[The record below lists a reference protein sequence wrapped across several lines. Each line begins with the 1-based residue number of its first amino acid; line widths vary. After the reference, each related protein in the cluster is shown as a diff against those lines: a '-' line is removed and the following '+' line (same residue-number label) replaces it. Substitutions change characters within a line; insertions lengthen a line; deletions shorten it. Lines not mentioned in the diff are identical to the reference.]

1 MSRPDMKG
9 GLGKLAVEI
18 EVEVEVEGA
27 VVVLVVVVVVVGG
40 VGLAAS
46 GVEEGGVARRG
57 ERALRGAGQRERE
70 VREAPAVDSVAREG
84 IGVLRDGK

>member
-1 MSRPDMKG
+1 MKG

-40 VGLAAS
+40 GGGLAAS

>member
-27 VVVLVVVVVVVGG
+27 VVVLVVVVVVGG